1 MHIKIYNFLDKEI
14 KMEYLWVVW
23 TTVIVAA
30 VVAEVLIPGLVAIW
44 FVPGGIVSLILS
56 LFSVELWI
64 QVVVFFALSIAFLLC
79 SRFLFRKLVTKP
91 PMKTN
96 IDAVIGEKC
105 IVTERVE
112 NLAGCG
118 QVKVKGMEWSAR
130 TIDESETLAVGDV
143 VTVVAVEG
151 VKLIVRR

>member
-1 MHIKIYNFLDKEI
+1 
-14 KMEYLWVVW
+14 MEYLWVVW

-44 FVPGGIVSLILS
+44 FVPGGIVSLVLS
-56 LFSVELWI
+56 LFSVDLWV
-64 QVVVFFALSIAFLLC
+64 QVLVFLLLSIAFLLC
-79 SRFLFRKLVTKP
+79 SRFIFRKLIIKP
-91 PMKTN
+91 SAKTN
-96 IDAVIGEKC
+96 IDTVIGEKC
-105 IVTERVE
+105 VVTERVE

-130 TIDESETLAVGDV
+130 TIDESETLSVGDV

>member
-1 MHIKIYNFLDKEI
+1 
-14 KMEYLWVVW
+14 MEYLWVVW
-23 TTVIVAA
+23 TTIVVAA
-30 VVAEVLIPGLVAIW
+30 VVAEALIPGLVAIW
-44 FVPGGIVSLILS
+44 FVPGGVASLILS
-56 LFSVELWI
+56 LFSVDLWI
-64 QVVVFFALSIAFLLC
+64 QVVVFLALSIAFLLC
-79 SRFLFRKLVTKP
+79 SRLIFRRLVAKP
-91 PMKTN
+91 TTKTN

-130 TIDESETLAVGDV
+130 TIDENDTLSVGDV
-143 VTVVAVEG
+143 VTVVAIEG

>member
-1 MHIKIYNFLDKEI
+1 
-14 KMEYLWVVW
+14 MEYLWVVW
-23 TTVIVAA
+23 TTVIIAA

-44 FVPGGIVSLILS
+44 FVPGGVVSLVLS
-56 LFSVELWI
+56 LFSVDVWI
-64 QVVVFFALSIAFLLC
+64 QVLAFLVCSIVFLLC
-79 SRFLFRKLVTKP
+79 SRLIFRKLITKP
-91 PMKTN
+91 HTRTN

-130 TIDESETLAVGDV
+130 TIDESDTLSVGDV

>member
-1 MHIKIYNFLDKEI
+1 
-14 KMEYLWVVW
+14 MEYLWVVW

-44 FVPGGIVSLILS
+44 FVPGGIVSLVLS
-56 LFSVELWI
+56 LFSVDLWV
-64 QVVVFFALSIAFLLC
+64 QVLVFLLLSIAFLLC
-79 SRFLFRKLVTKP
+79 SRFIFRKLITKP
-91 PMKTN
+91 SVKTN

-105 IVTERVE
+105 VVTERVE

-130 TIDESETLAVGDV
+130 TIDESETLSVGDV

>member
-1 MHIKIYNFLDKEI
+1 
-14 KMEYLWVVW
+14 MEYLWVVW
-23 TTVIVAA
+23 TTVIIAS

-44 FVPGGIVSLILS
+44 FVPGGIVSLVLS
-56 LFSVELWI
+56 LFSVDLWV
-64 QVVVFFALSIAFLLC
+64 QVLVFLLLSIAFLLC
-79 SRFLFRKLVTKP
+79 SRFIFRKLIAKP
-91 PMKTN
+91 SVKTN

-105 IVTERVE
+105 VVTERVE

-130 TIDESETLAVGDV
+130 TIDESETLSVGDV